1 MFPEYTATPSWE
13 IFSERVPNYN
23 ITGYY
28 YGGLFLKQSVCG
40 PSLQY
45 NLVSLWRLLRWSA
58 SSVVPTKTCLLL
70 HQAKGLLSPT
80 MIQRMVVVHY
90 YNWLSLSES
99 TSQTNVYYY
108 YWLSLSESTSRTK
121 VHYYNWLSLSESTS
135 QTKTLLFPTLIQRRI
150 CGPHYNR
157 LSLWETTVYFSIE
170 VCGPLL

>member
-1 MFPEYTATPSWE
+1 MLIVHAVAHVSRIHSDPVLRN
-13 IFSERVPNYN
+13 FSERVPNYN
-23 ITGYY
+23 ITGNY

-58 SSVVPTKTCLLL
+58 SSVVPTKTCFLL
-70 HQAKGLLSPT
+70 HQAKGLMSPT

-90 YNWLSLSES
+90 YN
-99 TSQTNVYYY
+99 
-108 YWLSLSESTSRTK
+108 WLSLSESTSRTK

-135 QTKTLLFPTLIQRRI
+135 PTKCLLFPTLIQRRI
-150 CGPHYNR
+150 CDPHYNR
-157 LSLWETTVYFSIE
+157 LSLWETTVYFSSE

>member
-99 TSQTNVYYY
+99 TSQT
-108 YWLSLSESTSRTK
+108 
-121 VHYYNWLSLSESTS
+121 
-135 QTKTLLFPTLIQRRI
+135 KTLLFPTLIQRRI

-170 VCGPLL
+170 VCGPPL